1 MFNDFMLSELVDAL
15 HKTLVA
21 AAPTISVYDADL
33 ASIAIHRLEQATAI
47 IHGYR
52 RMPHWPA
59 DYDGWTACNFQIPT
73 ELAEAAAAF
82 MQRVRMDNLPW

>member
-15 HKTLVA
+15 HKALVI
-21 AAPTISVYDADL
+21 AAPRMPDYDADL

>member
-15 HKTLVA
+15 HRALVA

-59 DYDGWTACNFQIPT
+59 NYDGWTACNFQIPN